1 MLVPQVICPTKSK
14 TQGAKLLLLQSPPF
28 WTIVDKTRIDKDMEL
43 KVEREQT
50 LLNLKPITPPE

>member
-1 MLVPQVICPTKSK
+1 MSK
-14 TQGAKLLLLQSPPF
+14 TQGANPLHLQSPPF

-43 KVEREQT
+43 KVEKEQT